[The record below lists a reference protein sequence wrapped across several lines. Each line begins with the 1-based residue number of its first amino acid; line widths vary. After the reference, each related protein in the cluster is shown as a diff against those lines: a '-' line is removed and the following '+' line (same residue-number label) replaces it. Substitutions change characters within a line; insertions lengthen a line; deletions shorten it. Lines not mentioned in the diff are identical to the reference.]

1 MMGGIST
8 LPDDELIV
16 LIKQDNLGAFKEL
29 YSRYWKKLYAEAYK
43 RLSSKELAEEIVQEL
58 FTNLWLQRHVRQIN
72 STVGGYLY
80 HTVTNR
86 VIDQYR
92 KELIRNRHRE
102 AMMVVHA
109 DTDNTTEDAI
119 MLRDLTYA
127 IETEVSQL
135 PDKCRQVYE
144 LSRNEYKSNKEIA
157 LMLGISE
164 KTVEN
169 QLTKALKR
177 LRLGL
182 SNYLPVIAVLV
193 LFK

>member
-1 MMGGIST
+1 MMGDVHT
-8 LPDDELIV
+8 LSDEELLV
-16 LIKQDNLGAFKEL
+16 LIKQDKLSAFKEL

-43 RLSSKELAEEIVQEL
+43 RLTSKELAEEIVQEL
-58 FTNLWLQRHVRQIN
+58 FTNLWLQRHTRQIN
-72 STVGGYLY
+72 STVGGYL
-80 HTVTNR
+80 HNTITNR

-92 KELIRNRHRE
+92 KELVRNRHRE
-102 AMMVVHA
+102 AMKVAHTEA
-109 DTDNTTEDAI
+109 DTATEDTI

-127 IETEVSQL
+127 IETEVGLL

-169 QLTKALKR
+169 HLTKALKR
-177 LRLGL
+177 LRVGLGH
-182 SNYLPVIAVLV
+182 YLPVIALI
-193 LFK
+193 LLK

>member
-1 MMGGIST
+1 MMGDVST
-8 LPDDELIV
+8 LSDDELLV
-16 LIKQDNLGAFKEL
+16 LIKQDKLSAFKEL
-29 YSRYWKKLYAEAYK
+29 YSRYWKELYADAYK

-58 FTNLWLQRHVRQIN
+58 FTNLWVQRHARQIN
-72 STVGGYLY
+72 STVGGYL
-80 HTVTNR
+80 HSTVTNR

-92 KELIRNRHRE
+92 KEVVRNRHRE
-102 AMMVVHA
+102 AMMVVHSEA
-109 DTDNTTEDAI
+109 DNATEDAI

-127 IETEVSQL
+127 IETEVSLL

-169 QLTKALKR
+169 HLTKALKR
-177 LRLGL
+177 LRVGLG
-182 SNYLPVIAVLV
+182 NYLPLIALV
-193 LFK
+193 LLK

>member
-1 MMGGIST
+1 MMGDVST
-8 LPDDELIV
+8 LSDDELLV
-16 LIKQDNLGAFKEL
+16 LIKQDKLSAFKEL

-58 FTNLWLQRHVRQIN
+58 FTNLWLQRHARQIN

-80 HTVTNR
+80 NTVTNR

-92 KELIRNRHRE
+92 KEVVRNRHRE
-102 AMMVVHA
+102 AMMVVHSDA
-109 DTDNTTEDAI
+109 DNATEDAI

-177 LRLGL
+177 LRVGLGH
-182 SNYLPVIAVLV
+182 YLPIIALM
-193 LFK
+193 LLK

>member
-1 MMGGIST
+1 MMEGISA
-8 LPDDELIV
+8 LSDDELLV
-16 LIKQDNLGAFKEL
+16 LIKQDKLSAFKEL

-43 RLSSKELAEEIVQEL
+43 RLNSKELAEEIVQEL

-72 STVGGYLY
+72 STIGGYLY
-80 HTVTNR
+80 STVTNR

-92 KELIRNRHRE
+92 KEIVRNRHRE
-102 AMMVVHA
+102 AMMVAHSEA
-109 DTDNTTEDAI
+109 DTTTEDAI

-127 IETEVSQL
+127 IETEVSLL

-169 QLTKALKR
+169 HLTKALKR
-177 LRLGL
+177 LRVGLGH
-182 SNYLPVIAVLV
+182 YLPVIALV
-193 LFK
+193 LLK

>member
-1 MMGGIST
+1 MIGDISR
-8 LPDDELIV
+8 LSDDELLV
-16 LIKQDNLGAFKEL
+16 LIKQDKLSAFKEL

-58 FTNLWLQRHVRQIN
+58 FANLWLQRHARQIN

-80 HTVTNR
+80 NAVTNR

-92 KELIRNRHRE
+92 KEMVRNRHRD
-102 AMMVVHA
+102 AMMVTHA
-109 DTDNTTEDAI
+109 EADNATEDAI
-119 MLRDLTYA
+119 MLRDLAYA

-169 QLTKALKR
+169 HLTKALKR
-177 LRLGL
+177 LRVGLGH
-182 SNYLPVIAVLV
+182 YLPVIALI
-193 LFK
+193 LLK

>member
-1 MMGGIST
+1 MGDVST
-8 LPDDELIV
+8 LSDDELLV
-16 LIKQDNLGAFKEL
+16 LIKQDKLSAFKEL

-43 RLSSKELAEEIVQEL
+43 RLSSKELAEEVVQEL
-58 FTNLWLQRHVRQIN
+58 FTNLWMQRHVREIK

-80 HTVTNR
+80 NTVTNR
-86 VIDQYR
+86 VIDLYR
-92 KELIRNRHRE
+92 KEVIRNRHRE
-102 AMMVVHA
+102 AMIAVYPET
-109 DTDNTTEDAI
+109 DTATEDTI

-127 IETEVSQL
+127 IEAEVSLL
-135 PDKCRQVYE
+135 PEKCRQVYE

-169 QLTKALKR
+169 HLTKALKR

-182 SNYLPVIAVLV
+182 GHYLPVIALM
-193 LFK
+193 LLR

>member
-1 MMGGIST
+1 MGDIST
-8 LPDDELIV
+8 LSDDELFA
-16 LIKQDNLGAFKEL
+16 LIKQDKLNAFKEL
-29 YSRYWKKLYAEAYK
+29 YSRHWKKLYAEAYK

-58 FTNLWLQRHVRQIN
+58 FTNLWLQRYAREIN

-80 HTVTNR
+80 NTVTNR

-92 KELIRNRHRE
+92 KELVRNRHRE
-102 AMMVVHA
+102 SMKVVRSEA
-109 DTDNTTEDAI
+109 DTTTEDAI

-169 QLTKALKR
+169 HLTKALKR
-177 LRLGL
+177 LRVGLG
-182 SNYLPVIAVLV
+182 NYLPIIAL
-193 LFK
+193 LLLK